1 MGNYTLDGSLRINH
15 VSSFSWLLAFR
26 GLVWVV
32 GLPLVYATRYIRV
45 NTDDFDVM
53 TILQEGAMQ
62 AVCLFLVAWIV
73 TYSALH
79 F

>member
-1 MGNYTLDGSLRINH
+1 M
-15 VSSFSWLLAFR
+15 
-26 GLVWVV
+26 WVI

-62 AVCLFLVAWIV
+62 GICLYLVAWIV
-73 TYSALH
+73 TYSAFH

>member
-1 MGNYTLDGSLRINH
+1 M
-15 VSSFSWLLAFR
+15 
-26 GLVWVV
+26 WVV
-32 GLPLVYATRYIRV
+32 GLPLVYATRYIHV

-62 AVCLFLVAWIV
+62 GICLYLVAWIV
-73 TYSALH
+73 TYSAFH